1 MNAWLSLRS
10 EVGSCSALRPGSRA
24 SGAGDKNRRA
34 CKATSPPERPRL
46 GAAAALQLRAAARV
60 DPGKLRVAPLRVA
73 PLAWQV
79 ERSQSLRD
87 SREVR
92 PARSLLRRA
101 DLEHP
106 LPVRLPVRVQVL
118 VRVAVVL
125 ETLRRMPV
133 RSPTLRRVMMRL
145 SVPGRRLR
153 R

>member
-1 MNAWLSLRS
+1 
-10 EVGSCSALRPGSRA
+10 
-24 SGAGDKNRRA
+24 
-34 CKATSPPERPRL
+34 
-46 GAAAALQLRAAARV
+46 V